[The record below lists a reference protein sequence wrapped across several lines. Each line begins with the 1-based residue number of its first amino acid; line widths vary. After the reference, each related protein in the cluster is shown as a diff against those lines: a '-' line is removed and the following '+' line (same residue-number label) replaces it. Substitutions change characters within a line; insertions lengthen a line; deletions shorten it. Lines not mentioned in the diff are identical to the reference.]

1 MGGGSGAGGG
11 GGANR
16 RNRVEISRWRR
27 AVLLVPIWNCMSE
40 RCGTGGTGTGRR
52 ESGRQIFVRENKLRT
67 QLTEK
72 REGWEGRNVSGESTK
87 TMMKGL
93 H

>member
-27 AVLLVPIWNCMSE
+27 AVLLVPVWNCMSE

-52 ESGRQIFVRENKLRT
+52 ESGRGKFSSGKINPRT
-67 QLTEK
+67 QTHRKK
-72 REGWEGRNVSGESTK
+72 RGVGRKNCFRGKHKEQR
-87 TMMKGL
+87 
-93 H
+93 

>member
-27 AVLLVPIWNCMSE
+27 AVLLVPVWNCMSE

-52 ESGRQIFVRENKLRT
+52 ESGRQIFVRENKYSNSKTHRK
-67 QLTEK
+67 K
-72 REGWEGRNVSGESTK
+72 RGVGRKNCFRGKHKEQR
-87 TMMKGL
+87 
-93 H
+93 

>member
-27 AVLLVPIWNCMSE
+27 AVLLVPFWNCMSE

-52 ESGRQIFVRENKLRT
+52 EKRNGKFSSGKIKSSN
-67 QLTEK
+67 
-72 REGWEGRNVSGESTK
+72 ST
-87 TMMKGL
+87 
-93 H
+93 

>member
-16 RNRVEISRWRR
+16 RYRVEISRWRR
-27 AVLLVPIWNCMSE
+27 AVLLVPVWNCMSE

-52 ESGRQIFVRENKLRT
+52 ESGFSSGKILEFK
-67 QLTEK
+67 LTEK
-72 REGWEGRNVSGESTK
+72 REGWEGRILFLVKNNDDLLS
-87 TMMKGL
+87 L